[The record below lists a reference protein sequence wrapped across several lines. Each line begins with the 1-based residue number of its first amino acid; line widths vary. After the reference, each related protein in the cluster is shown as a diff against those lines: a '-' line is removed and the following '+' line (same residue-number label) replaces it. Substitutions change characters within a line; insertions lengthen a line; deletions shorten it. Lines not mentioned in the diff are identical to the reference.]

1 MFLWQLKVSKRSW
14 ATNERGDFQSG
25 LVAAL
30 WHYNMLLTGSMNKLQ
45 SHTGLTWFSLVCLCF
60 HTKQEL
66 GLHASPL
73 LIQCLLSLSWYSA
86 SFSFYASVCSLWP
99 PLFSLCHSFI
109 PSSLSS
115 FQSVRRNPKGF
126 VLESCSLVLSGTYSL
141 TPARSLSVCISRPF
155 TPARTQQTDTNTD
168 R

>member
-1 MFLWQLKVSKRSW
+1 MKSRKTNIYNKVPKRKCVEINVWKEKTINLAMWLLCGIVKCCS
-14 ATNERGDFQSG
+14 Q
-25 LVAAL
+25 VAWTSCKVTL
-30 WHYNMLLTGSMNKLQ
+30 D
-45 SHTGLTWFSLVCLCF
+45 SLVFLQCCLCF

-66 GLHASPL
+66 GLRASLL

-141 TPARSLSVCISRPF
+141 TLLALF
-155 TPARTQQTDTNTD
+155 
-168 R
+168 